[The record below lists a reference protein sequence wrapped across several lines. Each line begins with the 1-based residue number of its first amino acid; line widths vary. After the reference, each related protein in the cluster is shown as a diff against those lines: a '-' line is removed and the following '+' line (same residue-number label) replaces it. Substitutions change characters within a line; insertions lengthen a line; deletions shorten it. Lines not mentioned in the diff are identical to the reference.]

1 MTSYRD
7 RHLAGLYSGGTVE
20 AEAEVE
26 AEPEAEPA
34 PLPRTHADLDALA
47 EEREYTWSGHDLT
60 IAEKQAELG

>member
-26 AEPEAEPA
+26 AEENG
-34 PLPRTHADLDALA
+34 PLPRTHAELDELA
-47 EEREYTWSGHDLT
+47 EERGYKWSGDDLT
-60 IAEKQAELG
+60 VAEKRAELG

>member
-26 AEPEAEPA
+26 AEEQA
-34 PLPRTHADLDALA
+34 LPRTHAELDELA
-47 EEREYTWSGHDLT
+47 DERGYTWSGHDLT
-60 IAEKQAELG
+60 VAEKQAELG

>member
-20 AEAEVE
+20 AEAEPEVE
-26 AEPEAEPA
+26 AEAA

-60 IAEKQAELG
+60 IAEKQEELGG